1 MRFNYSGYF
10 YNLEKEAFNSVR
22 NEFLKNFK
30 ISDNFILYI
39 HSISEENS
47 RVLNYKNFKKNYPT
61 DVLTIPLFSN
71 LDEIKMLNNNNNEV
85 LGDLFLNRILIK
97 NNAIRYDKKLVEE
110 YQLVLLH
117 GLLHL
122 IGYSHNDQD
131 TLSRIEE
138 KILKKVWNE

>member
-30 ISDNFILYI
+30 ISNNFILFI
-39 HSISEENS
+39 HSVSEENS

-71 LDEIKMLNNNNNEV
+71 LDEIEMLNNNNNEV

-97 NNAIRYDKKLVEE
+97 NNAIRYGKKLVEE

>member
-47 RVLNYKNFKKNYPT
+47 RILNYKNFKKNYPT

-71 LDEIKMLNNNNNEV
+71 LDEIEMLNNNNNEV

-131 TLSRIEE
+131 KLSRIEE

>member
-1 MRFNYSGYF
+1 MIFNYSGYF

-22 NEFLKNFK
+22 HEFENNFN
-30 ISDNFILYI
+30 ISDNFALFI
-39 HSISEENS
+39 HSVSAETS
-47 RVLNYKNFKKNYPT
+47 RKLNYKTFKKNYPT

-71 LDEIKMLNNNNNEV
+71 LSEIEKLDKNNNEV
-85 LGDLFLNRILIK
+85 LGDLFLNRALIK
-97 NNAIRYDKKLVEE
+97 ENATRFDKNLVEE

-122 IGYSHNDQD
+122 IGYSHNDQSK
-131 TLSRIEE
+131 LSGIEE

>member
-1 MRFNYSGYF
+1 LRFNYSGYF

-30 ISDNFILYI
+30 ISDNFILFI
-39 HSISEENS
+39 HSVSEENS
-47 RVLNYKNFKKNYPT
+47 RILNYKNFKKNYPT

-71 LDEIKMLNNNNNEV
+71 LDEIKMLNNDNNEV

-97 NNAIRYDKKLVEE
+97 NNAIRYRKKLVEE

-122 IGYSHNDQD
+122 IGYSHDDQD
-131 TLSRIEE
+131 ILSRIEE

>member
-30 ISDNFILYI
+30 ISNNFILFI
-39 HSISEENS
+39 HSVSEENS

-97 NNAIRYDKKLVEE
+97 NNAIRFDKKLVEE

-131 TLSRIEE
+131 KLSRIEE

>member
-1 MRFNYSGYF
+1 MRLNYSGYF

-22 NEFLKNFK
+22 NEFVKNFK
-30 ISDNFILYI
+30 ISDNFILFI
-39 HSISEENS
+39 HSVSEETS
-47 RVLNYKNFKKNYPT
+47 RKLNYKNFKKNYST
-61 DVLTIPLFSN
+61 DVLTVPLYSN
-71 LDEIKMLNNNNNEV
+71 LDEIEMLNKSNSEV
-85 LGDLFLNRILIK
+85 LGDLFLNRMLIK
-97 NNAIRYDKKLVEE
+97 KNALRYDKKLVEE

-131 TLSRIEE
+131 KLSRIEE

>member
-1 MRFNYSGYF
+1 LRFNYSGYF

-47 RVLNYKNFKKNYPT
+47 RILNYKNFKKNYPT

-71 LDEIKMLNNNNNEV
+71 LDEIEMLNNNNNEV

>member
-1 MRFNYSGYF
+1 LRFNYSGYF

-47 RVLNYKNFKKNYPT
+47 RILNYKNFKKNYPT

-97 NNAIRYDKKLVEE
+97 NNAIRYGKKLVEE

-122 IGYSHNDQD
+122 IGYSHNDQSK
-131 TLSRIEE
+131 LSGIEE

>member
-22 NEFLKNFK
+22 KEFLNNFK
-30 ISDNFILYI
+30 ISHNFILFI
-39 HSISEENS
+39 HSVSEENS
-47 RVLNYKNFKKNYPT
+47 RILNYKNFKKNYPT
-61 DVLTIPLFSN
+61 DVLTVPLFNN
-71 LDEIKMLNNNNNEV
+71 LDEIEMLNNNNNEV

-97 NNAIRYDKKLVEE
+97 NNAIRFNKKLVEE

-122 IGYSHNDQD
+122 IGYSHNDQSK
-131 TLSRIEE
+131 LSGIEE

>member
-1 MRFNYSGYF
+1 LRFNYSGYF

-22 NEFLKNFK
+22 NEFENNFK
-30 ISDNFILYI
+30 ISDNFTLFI
-39 HSISEENS
+39 HSVSEETS
-47 RVLNYKNFKKNYPT
+47 RILNYKNFKKNYST
-61 DVLTIPLFSN
+61 DVLTVPLYSN
-71 LDEIKMLNNNNNEV
+71 LDEIEMLNKSNSEV

-97 NNAIRYDKKLVEE
+97 NNAIRFNKKLVEE

-131 TLSRIEE
+131 KLSRIEE

>member
-30 ISDNFILYI
+30 ISNNFILFI
-39 HSISEENS
+39 HSVSEENS

-97 NNAIRYDKKLVEE
+97 NNAIRYGKKLVEE

>member
-30 ISDNFILYI
+30 ISNNFILFI
-39 HSISEENS
+39 HSVSEENS

-71 LDEIKMLNNNNNEV
+71 LDEIKMLNNDNNEV

-97 NNAIRYDKKLVEE
+97 NNAIRYRKKLVEE

>member
-1 MRFNYSGYF
+1 MRLNYSGYF

-22 NEFLKNFK
+22 NEFVKNFK
-30 ISDNFILYI
+30 ISDNFILFI
-39 HSISEENS
+39 HSVSEETS
-47 RVLNYKNFKKNYPT
+47 RKLNYKNFKKNYST

-71 LDEIKMLNNNNNEV
+71 LDEIEMLDKNNNEV
-85 LGDLFLNRILIK
+85 LGDLFLNRMLIK

-131 TLSRIEE
+131 KLSRIEE
-138 KILKKVWNE
+138 KILTKVWNE

>member
-1 MRFNYSGYF
+1 LRFNYSGYF

-30 ISDNFILYI
+30 ISNNFILFI
-39 HSISEENS
+39 HSVSEENS

-97 NNAIRYDKKLVEE
+97 NNAIRYGKKLVEE

>member
-30 ISDNFILYI
+30 ISDNFILFI
-39 HSISEENS
+39 HSVSEENS
-47 RVLNYKNFKKNYPT
+47 RILNYKNFKKNYPT

-97 NNAIRYDKKLVEE
+97 NNAIRYRKKLVEE

-122 IGYSHNDQD
+122 IGYSHDDQD
-131 TLSRIEE
+131 ILSRIEE

>member
-1 MRFNYSGYF
+1 LRFNYSGYF

-30 ISDNFILYI
+30 ISDNFILFI
-39 HSISEENS
+39 HSVSEENS

-97 NNAIRYDKKLVEE
+97 NNAIRYGKKLVEE

-138 KILKKVWNE
+138 KILTKVWNE

>member
-1 MRFNYSGYF
+1 LRFNYSGYF

-30 ISDNFILYI
+30 ISNNFILFI
-39 HSISEENS
+39 HSVSEENS

-61 DVLTIPLFSN
+61 DILTIPLFSN

-131 TLSRIEE
+131 KLSRIEE
-138 KILKKVWNE
+138 KILTKVWNE

>member
-1 MRFNYSGYF
+1 LRFNYSGYF

-39 HSISEENS
+39 HSVSEENS
-47 RVLNYKNFKKNYPT
+47 RILNYKNFKKNYPT

-71 LDEIKMLNNNNNEV
+71 LDEIEMLNNNNNEV

>member
-47 RVLNYKNFKKNYPT
+47 RILNYKNFKKNYPT

-71 LDEIKMLNNNNNEV
+71 LDEIKMLNNDNNEV

-97 NNAIRYDKKLVEE
+97 NNAIRYRKKLVEE

-122 IGYSHNDQD
+122 IGYSHDDQD
-131 TLSRIEE
+131 ILSRIEE

>member
-47 RVLNYKNFKKNYPT
+47 RILNYKNFKKNYPT

-71 LDEIKMLNNNNNEV
+71 LDEIEMLNNNNNEV

-97 NNAIRYDKKLVEE
+97 NNAIRYGKKLVEE